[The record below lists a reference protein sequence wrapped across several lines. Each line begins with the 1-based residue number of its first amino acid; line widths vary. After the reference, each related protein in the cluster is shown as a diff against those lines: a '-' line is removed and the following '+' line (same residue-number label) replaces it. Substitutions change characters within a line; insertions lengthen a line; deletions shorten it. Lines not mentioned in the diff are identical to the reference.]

1 MVSPKQKQ
9 VTAFWQKYKTAL
21 IRLDRALD
29 KLDSMPKDPVQA
41 TLQSLGGSNPAV
53 EIPGFDDQPLPKNQY
68 VEDGQVKNIRDLKP
82 DTVHHLFQE
91 GQLPTEYDDLISL
104 EEKNGYIQSKAVTNQ
119 GESKI
124 KMHEPKAL
132 SSLFPD
138 YQERIGLKAD
148 TEAYE
153 SDSGFGTQFPTSPNK
168 GDTFLRVDSLPTK
181 LFKFNGIKW
190 IELDKERSSSYSY
203 NDEYIRYL
211 MNMIESGQYDAE
223 LLTDTERDQVEEL
236 IKGRLNGGS

>member
-29 KLDSMPKDPVQA
+29 KLDSMPKGPVQA
-41 TLQSLGGSNPAV
+41 VLRPLGGQQSPN
-53 EIPGFDDQPLPKNQY
+53 EIPGFDDDKRNRVL
-68 VEDGQVKNIRDLKP
+68 EDGQLKDIRDLKP
-82 DTVHHLFQE
+82 DTVHHMFQE
-91 GQLPTEYDDLISL
+91 GQLPKEYDDLITL
-104 EEKNGYIQSKAVTNQ
+104 EEKNGYIHSKAVTNQ
-119 GESKI
+119 GESKV
-124 KMHEPKAL
+124 KMHEPTAL
-132 SSLFPD
+132 RSFFPD

-148 TEAYE
+148 TESYE
-153 SDSGFGTQFPTSPNK
+153 SNSGFGTSFPKSPNK

-181 LFKFNGIKW
+181 LFKFNGTKW

-211 MNMIESGQYDAE
+211 YQMVETGQYDSE

-236 IKGRLNGGS
+236 IRSKESNG

>member
-29 KLDSMPKDPVQA
+29 KLDGMPKGAVQA
-41 TLQSLGGSNPAV
+41 VLRPLGGQQSPN
-53 EIPGFDDQPLPKNQY
+53 EIPGFDDDKRNRIL
-68 VEDGQVKNIRDLKP
+68 EDGQLKDIRDLKP
-82 DTVHHLFQE
+82 DTVHHMFQE
-91 GQLPTEYDDLISL
+91 GQLPRKYDGLIIL
-104 EEKNGYIQSKAVTNQ
+104 EEKNGYIHSKAVTNQ
-119 GESKI
+119 GESKV
-124 KMHEPKAL
+124 KMHETTAL
-132 SSLFPD
+132 RSFFPD
-138 YQERIGLKAD
+138 YQQRIGLKAV
-148 TEAYE
+148 TESYE
-153 SDSGFGTQFPTSPNK
+153 SNSGFGTQFPMKPNK

-211 MNMIESGQYDAE
+211 MDMIESGQYDAD
-223 LLTDTERDQVEEL
+223 LLTETEREQVEEL
-236 IKGRLNGGS
+236 IKAGRTNG

>member
-9 VTAFWQKYKTAL
+9 VTAFWQKYRVAL
-21 IRLDRALD
+21 QRLDKALD
-29 KLDSMPKDPVQA
+29 KLDQIPKGPVQA
-41 TLQSLGGSNPAV
+41 TLKPIGGSNPAV
-53 EIPGFDDQPLPKNQY
+53 EIPGFDDQPTNK
-68 VEDGQVKNIRDLKP
+68 VMEDGIYKDIRDLKP
-82 DTVHHLFQE
+82 DTVHQMFQE
-91 GQLPTEYDDLISL
+91 GHLPTEYDDLITL
-104 EEKNGYIQSKAVTNQ
+104 EEKNGYIQSRAVTNQ

-132 SSLFPD
+132 GSFFPD

-223 LLTDTERDQVEEL
+223 LLTDTEREQVEEL

>member
-9 VTAFWQKYKTAL
+9 VTAFWQKYRVAL
-21 IRLDRALD
+21 QRLDKALD
-29 KLDSMPKDPVQA
+29 KLDKIPQGPVQA
-41 TLQSLGGSNPAV
+41 TLKTFGSNPPV
-53 EIPGFDDQPLPKNQY
+53 EIPGFDDQPTQNKIM
-68 VEDGQVKNIRDLKP
+68 EDGVLKDIRDLKP
-82 DTVHHLFQE
+82 ETVHQMFQE

-104 EEKNGYIQSKAVTNQ
+104 EEKNGYIQSRAITNQ

-132 SSLFPD
+132 GSFFPD
-138 YQERIGLKAD
+138 YKERIGLKAD
-148 TEAYE
+148 AESYE
-153 SDSGFGTQFPTSPNK
+153 SNSGFGTSFPVSPNK

-211 MNMIESGQYDAE
+211 MNMIESGQYDTE
-223 LLTDTERDQVEEL
+223 LLTDTEREQVEEL
-236 IKGRLNGGS
+236 IKAGRLDD

>member
-9 VTAFWQKYKTAL
+9 VTTFWQKYRVAL
-21 IRLDRALD
+21 QRLDKALD
-29 KLDSMPKDPVQA
+29 KLDQIPKGPVRA
-41 TLQSLGGSNPAV
+41 TLKPIGGSNPAV
-53 EIPGFDDQPLPKNQY
+53 EIPGFDDQQTNK
-68 VEDGQVKNIRDLKP
+68 VIEDGVYKDIRDLKP
-82 DTVHHLFQE
+82 DTVHHMFQE
-91 GQLPTEYDDLISL
+91 GQLPTEYDDLITL
-104 EEKNGYIQSKAVTNQ
+104 EEKNGYIQSQAITNQ

-124 KMHEPKAL
+124 KMHEAKAL
-132 SSLFPD
+132 GSFFPD
-138 YQERIGLKAD
+138 YKERIGLKAD

>member
-9 VTAFWQKYKTAL
+9 VTAFWQKYRVAL
-21 IRLDRALD
+21 QRLDKALD
-29 KLDSMPKDPVQA
+29 KLDQIPKGPVRA
-41 TLQSLGGSNPAV
+41 TLKSIGGSNPAV
-53 EIPGFDDQPLPKNQY
+53 EIPGFDDQPTNK
-68 VEDGQVKNIRDLKP
+68 VIEDGVYKDIRDLKP
-82 DTVHHLFQE
+82 DTVHQMFQE
-91 GQLPTEYDDLISL
+91 GQLPTEYDDLITL
-104 EEKNGYIQSKAVTNQ
+104 KEKNGYIQSRAVTNQ

-132 SSLFPD
+132 GLFFPD

-223 LLTDTERDQVEEL
+223 LLTDTEREQVEEL

>member
-9 VTAFWQKYKTAL
+9 VTAFWQKYKKAL

-29 KLDSMPKDPVQA
+29 KLDNIPKGPVQA
-41 TLQSLGGSNPAV
+41 TLKPLGGTTPPI
-53 EIPGFDDQPLPKNQY
+53 EIPGFDDQTTNK
-68 VEDGQVKNIRDLKP
+68 VMEDGVYKDIRDLKP
-82 DTVHHLFQE
+82 ETVHHMFQE
-91 GQLPTEYDDLISL
+91 GQLPTEYDDLITL
-104 EEKNGYIQSKAVTNQ
+104 EEKGGYIQSKAVTNQ

-124 KMHEPKAL
+124 KMHEAKAL
-132 SSLFPD
+132 GSFFPD
-138 YQERIGLKAD
+138 YKQRIGLKAD

-153 SDSGFGTQFPTSPNK
+153 SDSGFGTQFPKLPNK

-223 LLTDTERDQVEEL
+223 LLTDTEREQVEEL

>member
-9 VTAFWQKYKTAL
+9 VTAFWQKYRVAL
-21 IRLDRALD
+21 QRLDKALD
-29 KLDSMPKDPVQA
+29 KLDQIPRGPVQA
-41 TLQSLGGSNPAV
+41 TLRSIGQPANV
-53 EIPGFDDQPLPKNQY
+53 EIPGLDDESKNK
-68 VEDGQVKNIRDLKP
+68 VMEDGIYKDIRDLKP
-82 DTVHHLFQE
+82 DTIHHMFQE
-91 GQLPTEYDDLISL
+91 GQLPIEYDDLISL

>member
-9 VTAFWQKYKTAL
+9 VTAFWQKYKKAL

-29 KLDSMPKDPVQA
+29 KLDSIHKGPVQA
-41 TLQSLGGSNPAV
+41 TLKPIGGSNPPI
-53 EIPGFDDQPLPKNQY
+53 EIPGFDDENKNK
-68 VEDGQVKNIRDLKP
+68 VIEDGVYKDIRDLKP
-82 DTVHHLFQE
+82 DTVHHMFQE
-91 GQLPTEYDDLISL
+91 GQLPTEYDDLITL
-104 EEKNGYIQSKAVTNQ
+104 EEKGGYIQSKAVTNQ

-124 KMHEPKAL
+124 KMHEAKAL
-132 SSLFPD
+132 GSFFPD
-138 YQERIGLKAD
+138 YKTRIGLKAD
-148 TEAYE
+148 TESYE
-153 SDSGFGTQFPTSPNK
+153 SDSGFGTQFPKSPNK

-211 MNMIESGQYDAE
+211 MNMVESGQYDAE
-223 LLTDTERDQVEEL
+223 LLTETEREQVEEL
-236 IKGRLNGGS
+236 IRTKESNG

>member
-1 MVSPKQKQ
+1 MVSPKQKH
-9 VTAFWQKYKTAL
+9 VTAFWQKYRVAL
-21 IRLDRALD
+21 QRLDKALD
-29 KLDSMPKDPVQA
+29 KLDQIPRGPVQA
-41 TLQSLGGSNPAV
+41 TLKPIGQPANV
-53 EIPGFDDQPLPKNQY
+53 EIPGLDDESKNK
-68 VEDGQVKNIRDLKP
+68 VIEDGVYKDIRDLKP
-82 DTVHHLFQE
+82 DTIHHMFQE

-119 GESKI
+119 GESRI

-132 SSLFPD
+132 GSLFPD
-138 YQERIGLKAD
+138 YKSRIGLKAD

-153 SDSGFGTQFPTSPNK
+153 SDSGFGTQFPKSPNK

-236 IKGRLNGGS
+236 IKAGKTNG